1 MELKGLKTLSRPTP
15 SFVDGENSDQ
25 IAKGIYLNAASLKIL
40 LIYFIFGRFI
50 ITCDK
55 FYSIAEPT
63 KGQLQVGKWNEGQ
76 RHSANTRLS
85 KEAAF
90 ECSR

>member
-1 MELKGLKTLSRPTP
+1 MLYPSRYSLYILFLVGSSSLVISFTL
-15 SFVDGENSDQ
+15 
-25 IAKGIYLNAASLKIL
+25 
-40 LIYFIFGRFI
+40 
-50 ITCDK
+50 
-55 FYSIAEPT
+55 IAEPT

-90 ECSR
+90 ECSI